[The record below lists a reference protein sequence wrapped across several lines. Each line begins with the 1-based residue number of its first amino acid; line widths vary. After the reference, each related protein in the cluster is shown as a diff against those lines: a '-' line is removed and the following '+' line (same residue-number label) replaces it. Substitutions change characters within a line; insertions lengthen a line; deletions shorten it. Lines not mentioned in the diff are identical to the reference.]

1 MSGYKTRGNAGDGW
15 SLDREAESGK
25 GRQLRVI
32 RDAMAPTE
40 AVGNSWATLFMSSSK
55 VSIQMPGNDIAPGL
69 LRSDPLYII
78 HV

>member
-1 MSGYKTRGNAGDGW
+1 MRLHGWAGKHEGMLEMAGALTEKQKVGRGD
-15 SLDREAESGK
+15 S
-25 GRQLRVI
+25 RVV
-32 RDAMAPTE
+32 R